1 MKLFV
6 TGGTGFIG
14 SHFVKQ
20 ALEAGHEV
28 VALRRDG
35 SEPAIPLECQPLWIS
50 GELANVPDET
60 LTGCEALVHLAA
72 QGVSPQPT
80 DWQRAFEINVL
91 ASVKLTEQ
99 ASRLGI
105 PRMVACGSCFEYG
118 LSGQRYERIPVD
130 APLEP
135 VGPYATSKAAF
146 ALALSAF
153 ARETPMK
160 ISLLRP
166 FHLFGEG
173 QHPGNLWPAL
183 REAAMTGKDFPMTPG
198 EQLRDYSPVEAIA
211 ADFLRELDH
220 DTPVGTLR
228 IANLGSGEP
237 VSLKTFAEFWWQHW
251 NASSDLLP
259 GKLPYRDSEVMR
271 YLPFISPLP

>member
-1 MKLFV
+1 MRIFV

-20 ALEAGHEV
+20 ALAAGHEV
-28 VALRRDG
+28 VALRREG
-35 SEPAIPLECQPLWIS
+35 SHPAIPLDPYPEWVS
-50 GELANVPDET
+50 GDLENVPDDS
-60 LTGCEALVHLAA
+60 LAGCDALVHLAA

-80 DWQRAFEINVL
+80 DWQQAFQINLL
-91 ASVKLTEQ
+91 ASLKLTEQ
-99 ASRLGI
+99 ASRLRLA
-105 PRMVACGSCFEYG
+105 RMVACGSCFEYG

-135 VGPYATSKAAF
+135 VGPYAASKAAF
-146 ALALSAF
+146 TLTLAAF
-153 ARETPMK
+153 ARESPMK

-166 FHLFGEG
+166 FHLYGEG

-183 REAAMTGKDFPMTPG
+183 KLAAMSGKDFPMTPG

-220 DTPVGTLR
+220 DIPAGTLR

-237 VSLKTFAEFWWQHW
+237 VTLKAFAEFWWKNW
-251 NASSDLLP
+251 NSSSALQV
-259 GKLPYRDSEVMR
+259 GQLPYRDNEIMR
-271 YLPFISPLP
+271 YLPLIPTSL